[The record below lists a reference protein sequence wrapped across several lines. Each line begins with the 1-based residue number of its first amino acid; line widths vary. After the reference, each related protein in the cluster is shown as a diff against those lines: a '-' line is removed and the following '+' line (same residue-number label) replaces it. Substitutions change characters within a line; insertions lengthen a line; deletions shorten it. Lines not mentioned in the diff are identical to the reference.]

1 MKKPISIN
9 LLEKYLNGNC
19 SDAEV
24 LLVKEWYQSFKDEHD
39 YVSGVD
45 FIEEKEIEER
55 IYHRIIENIN
65 LPADDSRDDDMPKIE
80 RSGYRSIGKWF
91 AAAAVAAVFI
101 TVAYLVAYKPTK
113 YNTEQAAAVTVEE
126 INITN
131 NTNQIY
137 KSVLP
142 DNSVVWLS
150 PGANLRYPKS
160 FAEKS
165 RMVSMDGE
173 CFFEVTKNP
182 LRPFIISSQSIVTK
196 VWGTS
201 FLVRDSY
208 KSATADVSVVTGK
221 VSVSIKRSAGVHNPA
236 LKLEKGE
243 IMLYPHQK
251 ATYLADLNVLKPG
264 TTIRERDLQLY
275 TRVNLSFEGQPLRDI
290 IPVLNTKFN
299 VHIKVMNEKL
309 NHFIFNADFAG
320 FNLPDVLEALKK
332 SINVNYEIKDDNT
345 IELN

>member
-1 MKKPISIN
+1 MKKPVSIN
-9 LLEKYLNGNC
+9 LLEKYLNGDC

-24 LLVKEWYQSFKDEHD
+24 LLVKEWYHSFKDEYDH
-39 YVSGVD
+39 VSGVD

-65 LPADDSRDDDMPKIE
+65 LPAGDTDEDTSKVEGGRL
-80 RSGYRSIGKWF
+80 RTLGKWV
-91 AAAAVAAVFI
+91 AAAAIAAIFL
-101 TVAYLVAYKPTK
+101 TVAYLVAYQPVKNK
-113 YNTEQAAAVTVEE
+113 TEQVAAVTVEE
-126 INITN
+126 MNITN

-150 PGANLRYPKS
+150 PGANLRYPKV
-160 FAEKS
+160 FAEKA

-182 LRPFIISSQSIVTK
+182 QRPFIISSQSIITK

-201 FLVRDSY
+201 FLVRDNY
-208 KSATADVSVVTGK
+208 KSATADVSVITGK
-221 VSVSIKRSAGVHNPA
+221 VSVSIKHNTGIQDPA

-251 ATYLADLNVLKPG
+251 ATYLADLNILKSA
-264 TTIRERDLQLY
+264 TITHQPELQLY
-275 TRVNLSFEGQPLRDI
+275 TRVNLYFEGQPLREI
-290 IPVLNTKFN
+290 IPILNTKFN
-299 VHIKVMNEKL
+299 VRIKLMNEKL
-309 NHFIFNADFAG
+309 NHYIFNADFTG